1 MQHPRAI
8 VMCQGFEQ
16 WVADPLS
23 QLQRLAVPAAGPRE
37 VSVGNRQVGNRRQ
50 AHQALAIAL
59 LRQAAQ
65 GFDAIGAGAFAIA
78 TAAGDDPTQGQPLRQ
93 HRTLC
98 RRRRRWQEATQVTG
112 QLFGGVQLPGQAQG
126 PAVQHNQPW
135 RADQQAIGQVHLP
148 AQQHTDV
155 LLGQQLLFGKVLH
168 QVGGD
173 IQVPCPQGLLHRLVE
188 QPLAL
193 EPAAGTQVQARQRQ
207 AGLAAA
213 QQVGKQMVIA
223 VPAPMFVQRHQE
235 YLMRLQ
241 VRDDLG
247 AVVALTQGIAQ
258 LAAEALLARGIVEEA
273 LNFGRQNI
281 DHFFEQ
287 VIADQALAA
296 MQGLG
301 QRTVGA
307 RLAGRQLPETQP
319 GNPAVTALD
328 QIIQGLAAQTG
339 ALLAQ
344 HRQRLVGGQAQVLF
358 VEFEQL
364 ARQTQARQVP
374 VRAQATGD
382 QQHQPRRQVIEEKL
396 QAAIKYRAL
405 GQMVVIEHQ

>member
-1 MQHPRAI
+1 MHQPFGLGQFGEGFGKAPFAAILRSDHAMADQHADVAAGPCFDQTCTQTAAPGFRLQARDQQIAFVQGQACPRRVQALRRQPLQTLQTLAHFIECPQHFAASMQHPRAI

-93 HRTLC
+93 HRTLG

-188 QPLAL
+188 
-193 EPAAGTQVQARQRQ
+193 
-207 AGLAAA
+207 
-213 QQVGKQMVIA
+213 
-223 VPAPMFVQRHQE
+223 
-235 YLMRLQ
+235 
-241 VRDDLG
+241 
-247 AVVALTQGIAQ
+247 
-258 LAAEALLARGIVEEA
+258 
-273 LNFGRQNI
+273 
-281 DHFFEQ
+281 
-287 VIADQALAA
+287 
-296 MQGLG
+296 
-301 QRTVGA
+301 
-307 RLAGRQLPETQP
+307 
-319 GNPAVTALD
+319 
-328 QIIQGLAAQTG
+328 
-339 ALLAQ
+339 
-344 HRQRLVGGQAQVLF
+344 
-358 VEFEQL
+358 
-364 ARQTQARQVP
+364 
-374 VRAQATGD
+374 
-382 QQHQPRRQVIEEKL
+382 
-396 QAAIKYRAL
+396 
-405 GQMVVIEHQ
+405 